1 MLYCENEV
9 IFVNYLFAAAIGY
22 FMGCSNLT
30 YFLSKSKG
38 IDARK
43 NGSGNLGASNAT
55 VLMGWGA
62 GVAVALHDG
71 LKAALAVWL
80 CQLLFSDTL
89 YIGAVAG
96 IASVLGHIFP
106 FYLGFRGGKG
116 LASYVG
122 MTIALDWR
130 VAIGV
135 LLLGVVITVA
145 TDFIALATISVAT
158 VVPIAMGFLTGS
170 WALAGI
176 LSVGTVVMYFKHI
189 ENIKRI
195 RMGTEIG
202 LRSTAKG
209 ENRIK

>member
-1 MLYCENEV
+1 
-9 IFVNYLFAAAIGY
+9 VNYLFAAALGY
-22 FMGCSNLT
+22 LLGCSNLT
-30 YFLSKSKG
+30 YFLGRAKG

-62 GVAVALHDG
+62 GVAVAFHDG
-71 LKAALAVWL
+71 AKAAIAVWL
-80 CQLLFSDTL
+80 CQFLFPEAPHV
-89 YIGAVAG
+89 GAVAG

-135 LLLGVVITVA
+135 LILGVIITVVS
-145 TDFIALATISVAT
+145 DYIALATISVAT
-158 VVPIAMGFLTGS
+158 VVPVIMGV
-170 WALAGI
+170 LAKSLPLVGI
-176 LSVGTVVMYFKHI
+176 LLVGTVVMYFKHI

-195 RMGTEIG
+195 RNGTEIG

-209 ENRIK
+209 ENRIDRVGG

>member
-1 MLYCENEV
+1 MK
-9 IFVNYLFAAAIGY
+9 YLFAAAIGY
-22 FMGCSNLT
+22 LMGCSNLT
-30 YFLSKSKG
+30 YFLGKAKG

-43 NGSGNLGASNAT
+43 NGSGNLGASNAA

-62 GVAVALHDG
+62 AVAVALHDG
-71 LKAALAVWL
+71 GKAALAVWL
-80 CQLLFSDTL
+80 CQFLFPEL
-89 YIGAVAG
+89 EFVGAVAG

-135 LLLGVVITVA
+135 LVLGVIITVA
-145 TDFIALATISVAT
+145 TDYIALATISVAT
-158 VVPIAMGFLTGS
+158 VVPIVMGILTGS

-176 LSVGTVVMYFKHI
+176 LSVGTVVMYFKHLD
-189 ENIKRI
+189 NIKRI

-209 ENRIK
+209 ENRMV

>member
-1 MLYCENEV
+1 MK
-9 IFVNYLFAAAIGY
+9 YLFVALIGY
-22 FMGCSNLT
+22 LMGCSNLT
-30 YFLSKSKG
+30 YFLGKAKG

-43 NGSGNLGASNAT
+43 NGSGNLGASNAA

-62 GVAVALHDG
+62 AVAVALHDG
-71 LKAALAVWL
+71 GKAALAVWL
-80 CQLLFSDTL
+80 CQFLFPEL
-89 YIGAVAG
+89 EFVGAVAG
-96 IASVLGHIFP
+96 IASVMGHIFP

-135 LLLGVVITVA
+135 LLLGVIITVA
-145 TDFIALATISVAT
+145 TDYIALATISVAT
-158 VVPIAMGFLTGS
+158 VVPIVMGVLTGS

-176 LSVGTVVMYFKHI
+176 LSVGTVVMYFKHLD
-189 ENIKRI
+189 NIKRI
-195 RMGTEIG
+195 RKGTEIG

-209 ENRIK
+209 ENRMV

>member
-1 MLYCENEV
+1 M
-9 IFVNYLFAAAIGY
+9 NYLFAAAIGY
-22 FMGCSNLT
+22 LMGCSNLT
-30 YFLSKSKG
+30 YFLGKAKG

-43 NGSGNLGASNAT
+43 NGSGNLGASNAA

-62 GVAVALHDG
+62 AVAVALHDG
-71 LKAALAVWL
+71 GKAALAVWL
-80 CQLLFSDTL
+80 CQFLFPEL
-89 YIGAVAG
+89 EFVGAVAG
-96 IASVLGHIFP
+96 IASVMGHIFP

-135 LLLGVVITVA
+135 LVLGVIITVA
-145 TDFIALATISVAT
+145 TDYIALATISVAT
-158 VVPIAMGFLTGS
+158 VVPIVMGILSGS

-176 LSVGTVVMYFKHI
+176 LSVGTVVMYFKHLD
-189 ENIKRI
+189 NIKRI
-195 RMGTEIG
+195 RKGTEIG

-209 ENRIK
+209 ENRMV